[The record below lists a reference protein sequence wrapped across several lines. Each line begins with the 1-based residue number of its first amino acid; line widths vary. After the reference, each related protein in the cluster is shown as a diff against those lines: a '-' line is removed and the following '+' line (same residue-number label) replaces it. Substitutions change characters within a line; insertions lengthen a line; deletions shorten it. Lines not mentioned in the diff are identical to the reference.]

1 MCDSRDDPPQVIKC
15 SKESPTKYA
24 TTSIYKRKEKISY
37 MSASISSYVM
47 YMVVN
52 EAFKKLNYKKT
63 IIVFWQKIT
72 LFSMLH
78 S

>member
-15 SKESPTKYA
+15 SKEESPTKYA

-37 MSASISSYVM
+37 MSASISSHVM

-63 IIVFWQKIT
+63 IVFWQKIT
-72 LFSMLH
+72 LFSILH